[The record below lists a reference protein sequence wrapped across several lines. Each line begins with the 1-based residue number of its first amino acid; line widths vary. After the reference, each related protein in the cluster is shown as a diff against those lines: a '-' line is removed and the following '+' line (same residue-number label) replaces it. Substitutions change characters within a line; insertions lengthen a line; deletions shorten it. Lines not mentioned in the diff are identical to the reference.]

1 LYPASGFVTHAV
13 RQLEIGAQVANL
25 PHRLRWQNVKLPL
38 VAIVGPTASGKSELA
53 LRIAT
58 TFSGEIVNCDALQ
71 LYRGFD
77 IGTAKTPVTDR
88 RDIPH
93 HLFDVL
99 DPPIRFSAGDYARVA
114 REIIAGISAR
124 GHLPLVVGGTG
135 FYLRG
140 LLEGLPALPGRD
152 DLLRERLSA
161 REQRRPGALH
171 RLLARLEPSAAARIH
186 PRDVQKATRALEIR
200 LLTGTTLPARSTATP
215 LDGFRVLLLGLAPER
230 SLLAGAITSRTRR
243 MFEAGL
249 VDEVRGLLEKGLS
262 GEEKPFES
270 LGYKQTLAHLRGQMS
285 LEQAQASTE
294 IETRQYAKRQLTWFR
309 GTSKNESKLESEITW
324 FTGFG
329 TDPAIAEACQ
339 DAVRKF
345 LSG

>member
-1 LYPASGFVTHAV
+1 
-13 RQLEIGAQVANL
+13 
-25 PHRLRWQNVKLPL
+25 VKHPL

-58 TFSGEIVNCDALQ
+58 RLSTSFSGEIVNCDALQ

-77 IGTAKTPVTDR
+77 IGTAKTPVADR
-88 RDIPH
+88 RSVPH
-93 HLFDVL
+93 HLVDVL
-99 DPPIRFSAGDYARVA
+99 DPPVRFSAGDYARVA
-114 REIIAGISAR
+114 REVIGGISAR
-124 GHLPLVVGGTG
+124 GHLSLVVGGTG

-140 LLEGLPALPGRD
+140 LLEGLPSLPGRD
-152 DLLRERLSA
+152 DLLRERLSR
-161 REQRRPGALH
+161 REQRRSGALH
-171 RLLARLEPSAAARIH
+171 RLLARLDPSAAARIH
-186 PRDVQKATRALEIR
+186 PRDVQKVTRALEIR
-200 LLTGTTLPARSTATP
+200 LLTGATLPEPSTARP
-215 LDGFRVLLLGLAPER
+215 LEGFKLLLIGLAPER
-230 SLLAGAITSRTRR
+230 SLLAAAIEARTRH

-270 LGYKQTLAHLRGQMS
+270 LGYKQALAHLRGQIS

-309 GTSKNESKLESEITW
+309 RDRTIQW
-324 FTGFG
+324 FEGFG
-329 TDPAIAEACQ
+329 SDPDVSDASLE
-339 DAVRKF
+339 AVRKF

>member
-1 LYPASGFVTHAV
+1 MS
-13 RQLEIGAQVANL
+13 
-25 PHRLRWQNVKLPL
+25 
-38 VAIVGPTASGKSELA
+38 
-53 LRIAT
+53 
-58 TFSGEIVNCDALQ
+58 
-71 LYRGFD
+71 
-77 IGTAKTPVTDR
+77 
-88 RDIPH
+88 
-93 HLFDVL
+93 
-99 DPPIRFSAGDYARVA
+99 

-171 RLLARLEPSAAARIH
+171 KLLARLEPSAAARIH
-186 PRDVQKATRALEIR
+186 PRDVQKVTRALEIR
-200 LLTGTTLPARSTATP
+200 LLTGATLPAPSTATA
-215 LDGFRVLLLGLAPER
+215 LDGFRLLLIGLAPER
-230 SLLAGAITSRTRR
+230 SLLADSIATRTRQ
-243 MFEAGL
+243 MFEAGLTGGL
-249 VDEVRGLLEKGLS
+249 VDEVRGLLEQGLS
-262 GEEKPFES
+262 GDEKPFES
-270 LGYKQTLAHLRGQMS
+270 LGYKQALAHLRGQMS

-309 GTSKNESKLESEITW
+309 RDARIVW

-339 DAVRKF
+339 QAVRKF
-345 LSG
+345 LSR

>member
-1 LYPASGFVTHAV
+1 V
-13 RQLEIGAQVANL
+13 R
-25 PHRLRWQNVKLPL
+25 HPL

-58 TFSGEIVNCDALQ
+58 AFSGEIVNCDALQ

-77 IGTAKTPVTDR
+77 IGTAKTPVTAR
-88 RDIPH
+88 RGIPH
-93 HLFDVL
+93 HLVDAL
-99 DPPIRFSAGDYARVA
+99 DPPTRFSAGDYARAA
-114 REIIAGISAR
+114 REVIAGISAR

-152 DLLRERLSA
+152 EQLRERLSA

-186 PRDVQKATRALEIR
+186 PRDVQKVARALEIR
-200 LLTGTTLPARSTATP
+200 LLTGAALPAPSAATP
-215 LDGFRVLLLGLAPER
+215 LDGFRLLLIGLAPER
-230 SLLAGAITSRTRR
+230 SMLAAAIAARTRQ

-249 VDEVRGLLEKGLS
+249 TGGLVEEVRLLLEKGLS

-270 LGYKQTLAHLRGQMS
+270 LGYKQALAHLRGQMS

-309 GTSKNESKLESEITW
+309 GDGRVTW
-324 FTGFG
+324 FAGFG
-329 TDPAIAEACQ
+329 SDPAIAEASLG
-339 DAVRKF
+339 AVRKF
-345 LSG
+345 LNG

>member
-1 LYPASGFVTHAV
+1 
-13 RQLEIGAQVANL
+13 
-25 PHRLRWQNVKLPL
+25 
-38 VAIVGPTASGKSELA
+38 VGPTASGKSALA

-58 TFSGEIVNCDALQ
+58 AFSGEIINCDALQ

-77 IGTAKTPVTDR
+77 IGTAKTPVAER
-88 RDIPH
+88 RGIPH
-93 HLFDVL
+93 HLLDVL
-99 DPPIRFSAGDYARVA
+99 EPQTSFSAGDYARAA
-114 REIIAGISAR
+114 REVIAGISSR

-152 DLLRERLSA
+152 EALRGRLSA

-171 RLLARLEPSAAARIH
+171 RLLRRLDPSAAARIH
-186 PRDVQKATRALEIR
+186 PRDVQKVTRALEIR
-200 LLTGTTLPARSTATP
+200 LLTGRTSPEPSTARP

-230 SLLAGAITSRTRR
+230 SLLAAAIADRTRK
-243 MFEAGL
+243 MFAGGL
-249 VDEVRGLLEKGLS
+249 VDEVRGLLEQGLS

-270 LGYKQTLAHLRGQMS
+270 LGYKQTLAHLRGQIS
-285 LEQAQASTE
+285 LEQAIESTE

-309 GTSKNESKLESEITW
+309 GTSENNSPLLW

-329 TDPAIAEACQ
+329 TDPANADACL

-345 LSG
+345 LQE

>member
-1 LYPASGFVTHAV
+1 VG
-13 RQLEIGAQVANL
+13 GAW
-25 PHRLRWQNVKLPL
+25 HTLRWQNVKHPL

-77 IGTAKTPVTDR
+77 IGMAKTPVADR
-88 RDIPH
+88 RNIPH
-93 HLFDVL
+93 HLLDVL
-99 DPPIRFSAGDYARVA
+99 DPPTRFSAGDYARAA
-114 REIIAGISAR
+114 REIIAGISFK

-171 RLLARLEPSAAARIH
+171 RLLTRLEPSAAARIH
-186 PRDVQKATRALEIR
+186 PRDVQKLTRALEIR
-200 LLTGTTLPARSTATP
+200 LLTGSALPAPSTARP
-215 LDGFRVLLLGLAPER
+215 LEGFRLLLIGLAPER
-230 SLLAGAITSRTRR
+230 SLLAAAIAARTRR
-243 MFEAGL
+243 MFEAGGL

-270 LGYKQTLAHLRGQMS
+270 LGYKQALAHLRGQMS
-285 LEQAQASTE
+285 LEQAVTSTE
-294 IETRQYAKRQLTWFR
+294 IATRQYAKRQLTWFR
-309 GTSKNESKLESEITW
+309 GSSKQDPRIVW
-324 FTGFG
+324 FNGFG
-329 TDPAIAEACQ
+329 SDPKVVEACRMAIQ
-339 DAVRKF
+339 AYLVD
-345 LSG
+345 LQGNP